1 MEQDKDQGAEPT
13 EVTPSAPLDGGSP
26 GAAAEPS
33 DPAAPAAPVSRRD
46 AIAAALEKREKEGA
60 ASASPSQPA
69 IERPRDPA
77 TGRFINKDGSLAA
90 PDAGAAAA
98 AQAPQAPA
106 ALARKPMPKAWKQD
120 YAPKWDAL
128 PTDIAD
134 FLAEQEAA
142 RERQVME
149 GVEKYRGLSQ
159 YAEGLRD
166 VISPHEQALTQQYGS
181 VAAGVKQLFAISNA
195 AAQNP
200 LEFIQWFAQQRGI
213 DLASLAPQAPQGQQ
227 QQPGTQPDPNAAP
240 QGQPDLTPFV
250 QRAIQPY
257 LQKMTGLERQVQQ
270 FTEAQRQ
277 AAQAQSVQ
285 AVNGFFSEKDE
296 QGNLKYQLDDGA
308 MDEFSK
314 RVMFHRSNHQDWD
327 DRRVLEAAYKEVT
340 RLQDDF
346 VEKEIARR
354 EKERK
359 EREARE
365 LAAKRAAAVQV
376 KGAPATS
383 PAAPI
388 DPRNRRA
395 IIERALGDLQR

>member
-1 MEQDKDQGAEPT
+1 MSEEAGLPQEQTPPEPQLGGGG
-13 EVTPSAPLDGGSP
+13 EAAQPS
-26 GAAAEPS
+26 E
-33 DPAAPAAPVSRRD
+33 PAAPAAPRSRRD
-46 AIAAALEKREKEGA
+46 AIAAALEKREKEAAGA
-60 ASASPSQPA
+60 PASTASPA
-69 IERPRDPA
+69 AERPRDPA

-98 AQAPQAPA
+98 AQAPAAPA
-106 ALARKPMPKAWKQD
+106 KKPMPKAWKQE
-120 YAPKWDAL
+120 YAPKWEAL
-128 PTDIAD
+128 PPDIAD

-166 VISPHEQALTQQYGS
+166 VVAPHEQALTQQYGS

-200 LEFIQWFAQQRGI
+200 QEFIRWFAQQRGI
-213 DLASLAPQAPQGQQ
+213 DLASLVPQAGN
-227 QQPGTQPDPNAAP
+227 QPGTPDPNAP

-250 QRAIQPY
+250 QAALQPH
-257 LQKMTGLERQVQQ
+257 LQEIAGLKRTVQQIAAERQ
-270 FTEAQRQ
+270 A

-285 AVNGFFSEKDE
+285 AVNSFFSEKDE
-296 QGNLKYQLDDGA
+296 QGNLKYQLDDA
-308 MDEFSK
+308 SMDDFAR
-314 RVMFHRSNHQDWD
+314 RVQFHRTNHQDWD
-327 DRRVLEAAYKEVT
+327 DRRVLESAYREVT

-346 VEKEIARR
+346 LEKEIARR

-359 EREARE
+359 EREAKE
-365 LAAKRAAAVQV
+365 LAAKKAAAVSV

-383 PAAPI
+383 PAASI
-388 DPRNRRA
+388 DPKNRRA
-395 IIERALGDLQR
+395 VIERAMGNLPR